1 MIGKVVD
8 RKNCD
13 QDASKKQVTLA
24 PWQACNVFDNISD
37 NCWMAD
43 VKCQDI
49 KIEFYLKEKLKFK
62 LWMNADISKSMNQRY
77 RQLSNTQKWEN
88 PDVWKRYKGDCG
100 FSFFC
105 ELFFFF
111 IQNKG
116 GGGLY
121 LGPLP

>member
-1 MIGKVVD
+1 MLL
-8 RKNCD
+8 
-13 QDASKKQVTLA
+13 KKQVTLA
-24 PWQACNVFDNISD
+24 PWQACNAFDNIGD

-43 VKCQDI
+43 VICQDI

-62 LWMNADISKSMNQRY
+62 QWMNADICKSMNQRY

-100 FSFFC
+100 FSFLC
-105 ELFFFF
+105 ELFFCFT
-111 IQNKG
+111 QNKG